1 MYYPIS
7 RNSTTASSVS
17 VNTMSRASRATPS
30 YDLLRPD
37 LNGSFTAR
45 TRGLLAPEEFVI
57 LTRDGEEFGRLYL
70 GRISDAELRSGEY
83 VVRLE
88 ALGRRYRMILED
100 EQILAAEPKGRSLD
114 ELEIF
119 CNRGVYE
126 ARFAF
131 LRNLATASRQRDG
144 ERAVR
149 LSGSLMGRS
158 YKAVFSTGDECA
170 LPVAVL
176 LLWHTV
182 VNRRRAYRTVGLR
195 EGEAV

>member
-1 MYYPIS
+1 MYYPNA

-17 VNTMSRASRATPS
+17 VNTMGHASRATPS
-30 YDLLRPD
+30 YDLLRRD

-45 TRGLLAPEEFVI
+45 TRGLLTPEEFVL
-57 LTRDGEEFGRLYL
+57 LTRDGDEFGRLYL
-70 GRISDAELRSGEY
+70 GRTSDAELRSGEY

-88 ALGRRYRMILED
+88 ASGRRYRMILD
-100 EQILAAEPKGRSLD
+100 GEQILAAEPKGHTLD

-119 CNRGVYE
+119 CDRGVYE

-131 LRNLATASRQRDG
+131 LRNLAIASRQQDG
-144 ERAVR
+144 GRAVR

-158 YKAVFSTGDECA
+158 YKTVFATGDECA
-170 LPVAVL
+170 LPVAVF
-176 LLWHTV
+176 LLWRTL
-182 VNRRRAYRTVGLR
+182 VNRRRAYRTGGLR